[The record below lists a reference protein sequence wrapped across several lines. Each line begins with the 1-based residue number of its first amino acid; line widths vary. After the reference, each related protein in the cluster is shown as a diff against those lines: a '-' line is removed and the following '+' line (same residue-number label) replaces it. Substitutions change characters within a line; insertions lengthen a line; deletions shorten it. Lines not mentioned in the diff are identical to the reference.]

1 MKKLLYI
8 LSFLLFSWVTVFSQD
23 EPTEQ
28 NDRIREK
35 MKEFIQKRLRLTK
48 SEADR
53 FTPVFIRYF
62 NEWRQTLRVHKDDRL
77 ILQQRIVELRLRFR
91 PEFREVIGERRG
103 NEVYKNQEIFINGL
117 RNQQAERIK
126 NKDDRPNKR
135 FRTLIQ

>member
-8 LSFLLFSWVTVFSQD
+8 FSFLLFSWVTVFSQD
-23 EPTEQ
+23 EPADQ

-103 NEVYKNQEIFINGL
+103 NELYKNQEIFINVL